1 MTILDL
7 LRPKQEFRIMTHVA
21 TQIGFN
27 DANDAQLYQLKSF
40 LECFEYI

>member
-7 LRPKQEFRIMTHVA
+7 LRPKQEFHIMTHVA
-21 TQIGFN
+21 TQIDSN

-40 LECFEYI
+40 